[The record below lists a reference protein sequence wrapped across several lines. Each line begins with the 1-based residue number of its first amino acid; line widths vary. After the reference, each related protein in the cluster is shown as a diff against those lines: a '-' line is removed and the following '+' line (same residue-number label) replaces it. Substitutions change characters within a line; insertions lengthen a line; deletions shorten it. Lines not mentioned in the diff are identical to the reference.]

1 MGFLDG
7 ECKKRQLENVARLG
21 TATPTESSM
30 SNVLTYFSGCKH
42 SLERRLSMAL
52 VWQVYLSIVTLRSS
66 HWYAQWLVSAEVVWW
81 IDSKIQ
87 WWSLGEAPQGVSS
100 LVCFGCSR
108 QKEGFNQQ
116 NSWIYITNWPQR
128 PNVMRLKS
136 FAICMLRKFDRS
148 CVLETI
154 SILLHFAGLKFQK
167 HFGKFKLRKPLT
179 GPSKNW
185 TIGFDPSWNRRKPF
199 VFGANNIKQLLVA

>member
-1 MGFLDG
+1 
-7 ECKKRQLENVARLG
+7 
-21 TATPTESSM
+21 
-30 SNVLTYFSGCKH
+30 
-42 SLERRLSMAL
+42 MAL

-66 HWYAQWLVSAEVVWW
+66 HRYAQWLVSAEVVWW

-100 LVCFGCSR
+100 LVCFGWSR

-116 NSWIYITNWPQR
+116 NNWIYITNWPQR

-148 CVLETI
+148 CALETI
-154 SILLHFAGLKFQK
+154 SILLHFAGLKVSETFREVQTQEAT
-167 HFGKFKLRKPLT
+167 HGSQQEL
-179 GPSKNW
+179 
-185 TIGFDPSWNRRKPF
+185 DNRIWPIMKSEKTF
-199 VFGANNIKQLLVA
+199 CVWCKQHQTTTCCLVFCYLNRTWLYHINSYYTSHSSSLHVDTT